1 MGQPFEEVLGEI
13 DKEIGK
19 CDSKRYEA
27 TTSEASMGKESH
39 VSSDVSMGKE
49 SHVGQPNIKEAKV
62 PRISSMPA
70 QLEPCIPPMPTQLS
84 LSPRVHGAEIPNPFV
99 SHGHAEGTWKRIT
112 RVGLAADSSQPKKR
126 RVYQG
131 GATKNK
137 ILAEVDNQSCQ
148 KL

>member
-1 MGQPFEEVLGEI
+1 
-13 DKEIGK
+13 
-19 CDSKRYEA
+19 
-27 TTSEASMGKESH
+27 MGKESH

-126 RVYQG
+126 RLIISPARSYESVIMELLWAWEPTYRER
-131 GATKNK
+131 A
-137 ILAEVDNQSCQ
+137 CQ
-148 KL
+148 FDTGKRSLCYIYNRNMGR